1 MKNYA
6 KVIIAMIFAA
16 AIPLAFYAGSTL
28 KEKEV
33 HHDRRQRCQTLLSFA
48 VDKLDNQGLSE
59 QGVREALISD
69 LYAAYEYC
77 DTPNLAAEI
86 HTIWNTLLFN
96 PIEDENALS
105 MQLKTLSDAMKNGE

>member
-1 MKNYA
+1 M
-6 KVIIAMIFAA
+6 
-16 AIPLAFYAGSTL
+16 
-28 KEKEV
+28 
-33 HHDRRQRCQTLLSFA
+33 
-48 VDKLDNQGLSE
+48 
-59 QGVREALISD
+59 ISD

>member
-1 MKNYA
+1 M
-6 KVIIAMIFAA
+6 
-16 AIPLAFYAGSTL
+16 
-28 KEKEV
+28 
-33 HHDRRQRCQTLLSFA
+33 
-48 VDKLDNQGLSE
+48 
-59 QGVREALISD
+59 ISD

-86 HTIWNTLLFN
+86 HTIWNTLLFD

>member
-1 MKNYA
+1 M
-6 KVIIAMIFAA
+6 
-16 AIPLAFYAGSTL
+16 
-28 KEKEV
+28 
-33 HHDRRQRCQTLLSFA
+33 
-48 VDKLDNQGLSE
+48 
-59 QGVREALISD
+59 ISD

-77 DTPNLAAEI
+77 DAPIWLRRL